1 MIFGSLAVFWAST
14 AIVIFIPAATLD
26 DKPSDQ
32 WRPMSAVEEEGLHEY
47 VSNGCSYC
55 HSLFVRTGDWDAQ
68 RIAKQGDYYQ
78 ETPAIMGTERVG
90 PDLSQEA
97 GEHPDDWHTA
107 HFSNP
112 RYTRPMSLMPS
123 WEFLGEHKL
132 KVLTA
137 YVQSQGGKNGDA
149 RVDRQVSWHS
159 QTHPAWEKGP
169 DYNIEWLHAH
179 VPTPWRAMPNPYP
192 ATKGDLDRGQKIY
205 QDFCINCHGPM
216 GDGKGP
222 AAKYLHPEP
231 LNFTALRRHLVDNKY
246 IGGILYYQIM
256 NGVTGSAMPYFKS
269 ELESAKIWDVSNY
282 IADRFIGYS
291 DAGIE
296 PRGIRAA
303 YEPEWE
309 NTYKAP
315 TTQEAGNA
323 ASSPATAPADGEKG
337 DRHGIQPPS
346 QSPFSRE
353 APHESK

>member
-1 MIFGSLAVFWAST
+1 V
-14 AIVIFIPAATLD
+14 
-26 DKPSDQ
+26 
-32 WRPMSAVEEEGLHEY
+32 
-47 VSNGCSYC
+47 
-55 HSLFVRTGDWDAQ
+55 DWDAQ
-68 RIAKQGDYYQ
+68 RIARKSDYYE
-78 ETPAIMGTERVG
+78 ETPAILGTKRMG
-90 PDLSQEA
+90 PDLSQEG

-149 RVDRQVSWHS
+149 RVDRQVSWHN
-159 QTHPAWEKGP
+159 QTRPAWEKGP
-169 DYNIEWLHAH
+169 DYNIEWLHQH
-179 VPTPWRAMPNPYP
+179 VPAPWRAMPNPYP
-192 ATKGDLDRGQKIY
+192 ATQSDLDRGQKIY

-222 AAKYLHPEP
+222 AAQFLRPEP
-231 LNFTALRRHLVDNKY
+231 LNFTTLRRHLVDNKY

-282 IADRFIGYS
+282 VAVKFIGYT

-303 YEPEWE
+303 YEPEWK
-309 NTYKAP
+309 NTSLP
-315 TTQEAGNA
+315 
-323 ASSPATAPADGEKG
+323 PAT
-337 DRHGIQPPS
+337 Q
-346 QSPFSRE
+346 E